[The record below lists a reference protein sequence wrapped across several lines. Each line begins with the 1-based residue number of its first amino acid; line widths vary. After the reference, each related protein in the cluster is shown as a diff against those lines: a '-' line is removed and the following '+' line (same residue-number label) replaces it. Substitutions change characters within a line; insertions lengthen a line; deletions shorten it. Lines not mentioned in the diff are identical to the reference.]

1 MGGAGSVPEN
11 APSGVGGPW
20 MGRDRPGTWK
30 NAERDLEVAE
40 AGDTATT
47 KWGWGGGRRM
57 CTHLCPGK

>member
-11 APSGVGGPW
+11 ALSGVGGPW
-20 MGRDRPGTWK
+20 MGRDWPGTRK

-57 CTHLCPGK
+57 CTRLCTGK